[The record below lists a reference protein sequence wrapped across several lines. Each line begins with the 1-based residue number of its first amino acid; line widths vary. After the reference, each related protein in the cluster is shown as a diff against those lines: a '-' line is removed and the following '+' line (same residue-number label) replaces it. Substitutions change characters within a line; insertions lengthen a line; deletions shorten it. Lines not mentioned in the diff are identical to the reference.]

1 MIAYRCRALIGMTG
15 PPIENG
21 AFVVD
26 GNRFAQAGPAKDIL
40 PSFPGKVVDLGDVV
54 ALPGLIN
61 AHCHLEYTLMRGAI
75 MPSRSFSKWVGRINA
90 LKRSLTDDDYLRA
103 TRQGLEELQR
113 SGVTSV
119 LDIVSAP
126 QVLPRLVP
134 PAIRTWLFL
143 ELIDVRPRPWLDD
156 HAFGSWLFFQQN
168 AKRMG
173 GFGLSPHAPYT
184 ASKALYE
191 SALSCAALLKMPVTT
206 HVAESGEEYEMFAK
220 AGGSLF
226 EFLKKMGR
234 PMVDC
239 GGKSPLRHLIANGL
253 LNSGCIVVHLNELDE
268 QDLELLSSPEW
279 RNLPIVHCPKSH
291 RFLHHKAFPME
302 ELRKRGLQISLGTD
316 SLASND
322 SLNLFS
328 EMRMARRNYPSLT
341 PEELLR
347 MTTVYP
353 ARAIGQADFLGKI
366 ARGYLADAICIP
378 FSDTLEK
385 VHEAVLG
392 NRSPIKW
399 IMVNGKVVG

>member
-1 MIAYRCRALIGMTG
+1 MIAYRCRALISMSG

-26 GNRFAQAGPAKDIL
+26 RTRFEQVGPAKDIL
-40 PSFPGKVVDLGDVV
+40 PFFSGKVVDLGDVV

-75 MPSRSFSKWVGRINA
+75 MPSRSFSKWVSRINA

-126 QVLPRLVP
+126 QVLLRLTP
-134 PAIRTWLFL
+134 PAIRTWFFL

-156 HAFGSWLFFQQN
+156 HAFGSWLFFEQN
-168 AKRMG
+168 PGWMG

-191 SALSCAALLKMPVTT
+191 SALSCAALLQMPVTT
-206 HVAESGEEYEMFAK
+206 HVAESGEEFEMFATAK
-220 AGGSLF
+220 GSLF

-234 PMVDC
+234 PMEDC
-239 GGKSPLRHLIANGL
+239 GGKSPLRHLITNGL
-253 LNSGCIVVHLNELDE
+253 LHSGCIVVHLNELDQ
-268 QDLELLSSPEW
+268 QDLQLLSTPEW
-279 RNLPIVHCPKSH
+279 RNLAIVHCPKSH
-291 RFLHHKAFPME
+291 RFLHHKSFPLE

-353 ARAIGQADFLGKI
+353 ARAIRQENFLGRI
-366 ARGYLADAICIP
+366 ARGYLADAVCIP
-378 FSDTLEK
+378 FSDTLQN
-385 VHEAVLG
+385 VHEAVLD